1 MKIGEL
7 ARDWPPEVA
16 VGIGDPAIAEPGDE
30 VLSAQRY
37 EGEKDHIRLKVRK
50 KNGTDYTVILVL
62 PEHLYAKAIIAIAL
76 AKDITLGELGEL
88 WIFENHQNGGGS
100 SCRLS

>member
-1 MKIGEL
+1 MKIREL

-16 VGIGDPAIAEPGDE
+16 VGVGDPAIAEPGDD

-50 KNGTDYTVILVL
+50 KTGTEYTVILVL
-62 PEHLYAKAIIAIAL
+62 PEHLYGKAIIAIAL
-76 AKDITLGELGEL
+76 AKEITLGEVGEL
-88 WIFENHQNGGGS
+88 DI
-100 SCRLS
+100 

>member
-1 MKIGEL
+1 MKIREL

-50 KNGTDYTVILVL
+50 KNGTEYTVILVL
-62 PEHLYAKAIIAIAL
+62 PENMYGKALIAIAL
-76 AKDITLGELGEL
+76 AKDITLGEVGEL
-88 WIFENHQNGGGS
+88 DI
-100 SCRLS
+100 

>member
-1 MKIGEL
+1 MKIREL

-16 VGIGDPAIAEPGDE
+16 VGVGDPAIAEPGDD

-50 KNGTDYTVILVL
+50 KKRHLLHRNFGPPRTSIRKSHYRYRTGERYNPRGTRRAV
-62 PEHLYAKAIIAIAL
+62 
-76 AKDITLGELGEL
+76 DI
-88 WIFENHQNGGGS
+88 
-100 SCRLS
+100 

>member
-1 MKIGEL
+1 
-7 ARDWPPEVA
+7 
-16 VGIGDPAIAEPGDE
+16 
-30 VLSAQRY
+30 LSAQRY

-88 WIFENHQNGGGS
+88 DI
-100 SCRLS
+100 